1 MTRRDVGTLET
12 LNAFLAQ
19 LCNPCPAPTQ
29 KPDTTMNVPVPEG
42 PARKIK
48 RRHVIR
54 TTEDEE
60 SLARERTKAYEERR
74 DKAISDVP
82 TFIRFVVERVMA
94 MPDIQITI
102 SEGSHLPLRYNITTR
117 WKKDRSI
124 IAKGSIMA
132 ETVEKFFEMG
142 ANMKEVAVATVGKL
156 TDPARVPEAWKDD
169 KIPF

>member
-29 KPDTTMNVPVPEG
+29 KPDTTMNVPVPEE

-48 RRHVIR
+48 RRRVIR

-60 SLARERTKAYEERR
+60 RLARERTKAYEERR

-82 TFIRFVVERVMA
+82 TFVRAVVECVMA
-94 MPDIQITI
+94 MPDITIEI
-102 SEGSHLPLRYNITTR
+102 SEGRWEPLRYNITTR
-117 WKKDRSI
+117 WKSDLSI
-124 IAKGSIMA
+124 IANGSISA
-132 ETVEKFFEMG
+132 DTVAKLFEMG
-142 ANMKEVAVATVGKL
+142 VNVEEAAAATVEQL
-156 TDPARVPEAWKDD
+156 TDPARVPEVWKGDES
-169 KIPF
+169 PF